1 MAFDGITVAAIVS
14 ELNQYLIDGRI
25 FKISQPENDELMLTI
40 KNNKEQYRLLISAGA
55 SLPLIYLTDTNK
67 PAPLTAP
74 SFCMLLRKHINNGR
88 IVKIYQPGLERII
101 HFEIEHLNEM
111 GDLCQKTLIVELM
124 GKHSNIIFCEGN
136 RIIDSIKH
144 VNFQLSSVREVLP
157 GREYFIPKADE
168 KLNPLSCTREDF
180 TAQVFQQNLPVSKAI
195 YTSITGISPIAAED
209 ILNLSGIES
218 DLPANTL
225 NSSEQ
230 LHLYHIFSQYM
241 EDINSGNFSPA
252 IYYKNKIPKD
262 FSAIPLSIYSDLETK
277 SFPSISAVLEQYY
290 AEKNTATRMKQ
301 RSADLRQI
309 ISSALSKNYRK
320 YDLQQ
325 KQLKDTEK
333 RDKYRIYGELLTTYG
348 YSAKAGDKSLTC
360 TNYYDNTEITIPLD
374 TELEPMENA
383 KKYFDKYN
391 KLKRT
396 YEALSQ
402 IVVETK
408 QEIEHL
414 ESISTSLDIATDEN
428 DLKALKEELVQY
440 GYIRRKSTDKK
451 AKFTNKPL
459 HFILDE
465 TTQIYIGKNN
475 YQNEE
480 VTFKIATGNDWW
492 FHAKGIPGSHVV
504 VKSSLEEL
512 PDSVF
517 ELAGNLAAYYSKG
530 RDMDKVEV
538 DYIQK
543 KHVKKVNGSAPGFVI
558 YHTNYSMVC
567 TPVSPESLKLI
578 QHSANNRN

>member
-157 GREYFIPKADE
+157 GREYFIPKADK

-180 TAQVFQQNLPVSKAI
+180 TALVFQKNLPVSKAI

-230 LHLYHIFSQYM
+230 LHLYHIFCHYM
-241 EDINSGNFSPA
+241 EEINSGNFSPA
-252 IYYKNKIPKD
+252 IYYKNKLPKD
-262 FSAIPLSIYSDLETK
+262 FSAIRLSIYSDLETK
-277 SFPSISAVLEQYY
+277 SFSSISAVLEQYY
-290 AEKNTATRMKQ
+290 AERNAATRMKQ

-360 TNYYDNTEITIPLD
+360 TNYYDNTEITIPLEP
-374 TELEPMENA
+374 ELEPMENA
-383 KKYFDKYN
+383 KKYFDKYS

-402 IVVETK
+402 IVVETR

-414 ESISTSLDIATDEN
+414 ESISASLDIATDEN

-451 AKFTNKPL
+451 AKFTNNPL

-480 VTFKIATGNDWW
+480 VTFKIAAGNDWW
-492 FHAKGIPGSHVV
+492 FHAKGLPGSHVV

-517 ELAGNLAAYYSKG
+517 ELAGSLAAYYSKG
-530 RDMDKVEV
+530 RGMDKVEV
-538 DYIQK
+538 DYIRK
-543 KHVKKVNGSAPGFVI
+543 KHVKKVNGGAPGFVI

-567 TPVSPESLKLI
+567 TPVSPESLKLV
-578 QHSANNRN
+578 QHSAKSRN